1 MLPLR
6 HVNDLPIEMG
16 ANDQQLSDPDKNR
29 LWIPPNTDIG
39 GGVGF
44 FDDVF
49 SKAGACGVELLSYV
63 GFFAIHSWT
72 RTIVCGAQCL
82 EHRSGQPFYE
92 NASLTAFVIHSV
104 EVQLLLPI
112 FSHPFYVP
120 FKQTG

>member
-6 HVNDLPIEMG
+6 QLNDLSIEMG
-16 ANDQQLSDPDKNR
+16 ANDQRLSDPDKNR
-29 LWIPPNTDIG
+29 PWIPPNTDIG

-82 EHRSGQPFYE
+82 EHRFGQPFFE
-92 NASLTAFVIHSV
+92 IASLTAFVTHSV
-104 EVQLLLPI
+104 
-112 FSHPFYVP
+112 
-120 FKQTG
+120 

>member
-6 HVNDLPIEMG
+6 HINDLSIGMG
-16 ANDQQLSDPDKNR
+16 TNDQRLSDPDENR
-29 LWIPPNTDIG
+29 PWNPPNTDIG

-49 SKAGACGVELLSYV
+49 WKDGACGVELLSCA
-63 GFFAIHSWT
+63 GSCSIHSWT
-72 RTIVCGAQCL
+72 RTIVCGEQCL
-82 EHRSGQPFYE
+82 ERRSGQPFYE
-92 NASLTAFVIHSV
+92 NASLTAFVTHSV